1 MAKEM
6 TSVYGTDFTATNA
19 ENFSEF
25 ANSKGGQISDLKIK
39 I

>member
-25 ANSKGGQISDLKIK
+25 ANSKV
-39 I
+39 